1 MSLSY
6 YLAHLSEVDCFQS
19 QILFSHYHC
28 YQTHV
33 DLVAV
38 PQSCEQKCH
47 LRSSLVEETVY
58 THISGYEES
67 QAVSSVSSS
76 SCAAGDVSF
85 SFACFGSSACATSA
99 CGAELLWLVLL
110 LVPLSAQLMLLPLHF
125 VTELQ

>member
-1 MSLSY
+1 
-6 YLAHLSEVDCFQS
+6 
-19 QILFSHYHC
+19 
-28 YQTHV
+28 V

-47 LRSSLVEETVY
+47 LRLSLVEVVVY

-76 SCAAGDVSF
+76 SCAAGDGSF

-99 CGAELLWLVLL
+99 CSAELLWLVLL
-110 LVPLSAQLMLLPLHF
+110 LLPLSTQLKLLPLHF
-125 VTELQ
+125 VTGRQ